1 MTDFAS
7 LCLLS
12 YNRPE
17 FLREAVAT
25 LHAYSKHPFE
35 LIVHD
40 DGSDSATRAVVEEFV
55 DAGLVST
62 AILNPAGHNQG
73 QGIALN
79 RMFNMAKGD
88 PIIKLDHDLI
98 FHEGWLDHVVG
109 LLKHNAQMPRV
120 LGNHRGLTESG
131 RYRDDRTPEPLIG
144 LLGLFHYHHDPVASV
159 KCRLA
164 THGEDGLAGRR
175 GWAWEEHTHICGSGF
190 AVTRRCWRK
199 LGPFEEH
206 SDAFAED
213 WVFQRR
219 VTESED
225 FVCALPQEDLI
236 TNQGFGVGPS
246 TLVLGPNPGEV
257 QAIHKEPVIHGR

>member
-7 LCLLS
+7 LCMLS
-12 YNRPE
+12 FNRPE

-25 LHAYSKHPFE
+25 LHANSRYPFE

-40 DGSDSATRAVVEEFV
+40 DGSDSAVRAVLEEFV

-62 AILNPAGHNQG
+62 VILNPSGHNQG

-98 FHEGWLDHVVG
+98 FHDAWLAHVVDILQRNG
-109 LLKHNAQMPRV
+109 RASMASVFDARRV
-120 LGNHRGLTESG
+120 VE
-131 RYRDDRTPEPLIG
+131 PEIG
-144 LLGLFHYHHDPVASV
+144 LLGLFHYHLDPVASE

-164 THGEDGLAGRR
+164 THNG
-175 GWAWEEHTHICGSGF
+175 WEEHTHICGSGF
-190 AVTRRCWRK
+190 AVTRKCWRK

-213 WVFQRR
+213 WTFQRL
-219 VTESED
+219 VTDSED
-225 FVCALPQEDLI
+225 FVCALPTEDLV
-236 TNQGFGVGPS
+236 TNQGFGIGPS
-246 TLVLGPNPGEV
+246 TLVLGAHTV
-257 QAIHKEPVIHGR
+257 QSIHKEPVIHGR